1 MVVIYWR
8 STKNKKNSH
17 VTTIKHV
24 AVAVVEGVRGTEDA
38 LTVCEVEV
46 EVVIEMAGGTLSWST
61 HLRRI
66 YMLTHLQIKINSH
79 IINLHIRPINMLYQ
93 N

>member
-46 EVVIEMAGGTLSWST
+46 GVVIEMAGGDPILEYSSQA
-61 HLRRI
+61 HL
-66 YMLTHLQIKINSH
+66 YAHPSPN
-79 IINLHIRPINMLYQ
+79 Q